1 MMPQWAYMHI
11 AGQDASEYL
20 SPGLVQFAR
29 ATDTYFSMGNKFRNP
44 TVAPTHDVT
53 TDRSQRLMLRFV
65 PVDREDNTY
74 SYKVRYTLAVGD
86 NRVLDM
92 ASTFFDIR
100 GVLDRGPSFKPY
112 SGTAYNSLAPK
123 GAPNTSQW
131 IVTTGEDNAT
141 TYTFGIASTKGDNIT
156 KEGLEIGK
164 DITADN
170 KPIYADKTY
179 QPEPQVGEESWT
191 DIDGTNEKFGGRA
204 LKPATK
210 MKPCYGSFAR
220 PTNIK
225 GGQAKNRKVTPT
237 EGDVEAEEPD
247 IDMEFLMVEKLLT
260 LFRLKLCF
268 TRKMSIWKLQTAM
281 WYTSQEL
288 LMVTLMQIWV
298 NKPCLTDPIT
308 LASGITL

>member
-1 MMPQWAYMHI
+1 
-11 AGQDASEYL
+11 
-20 SPGLVQFAR
+20 
-29 ATDTYFSMGNKFRNP
+29 
-44 TVAPTHDVT
+44 
-53 TDRSQRLMLRFV
+53 
-65 PVDREDNTY
+65 
-74 SYKVRYTLAVGD
+74 
-86 NRVLDM
+86 
-92 ASTFFDIR
+92 
-100 GVLDRGPSFKPY
+100 
-112 SGTAYNSLAPK
+112 YNSLAPK

-247 IDMEFLMVEKLLT
+247 IDMEFFDGREAADAFSPEIVLYTENVNLETPDSHVVYKPGTSDGNSHANLGQQAMPNRPNYIGFRDNFVGLMYYNSTGNMGVLAGQASQLNAVVDLQDRNTELSYQLL
-260 LFRLKLCF
+260 LDSLGDR
-268 TRKMSIWKLQTAM
+268 
-281 WYTSQEL
+281 
-288 LMVTLMQIWV
+288 
-298 NKPCLTDPIT
+298 
-308 LASGITL
+308 

>member
-100 GVLDRGPSFKPY
+100 G
-112 SGTAYNSLAPK
+112 
-123 GAPNTSQW
+123 
-131 IVTTGEDNAT
+131 
-141 TYTFGIASTKGDNIT
+141 
-156 KEGLEIGK
+156 
-164 DITADN
+164 
-170 KPIYADKTY
+170 
-179 QPEPQVGEESWT
+179 
-191 DIDGTNEKFGGRA
+191 
-204 LKPATK
+204 
-210 MKPCYGSFAR
+210 
-220 PTNIK
+220 
-225 GGQAKNRKVTPT
+225 
-237 EGDVEAEEPD
+237 
-247 IDMEFLMVEKLLT
+247 
-260 LFRLKLCF
+260 
-268 TRKMSIWKLQTAM
+268 
-281 WYTSQEL
+281 
-288 LMVTLMQIWV
+288 
-298 NKPCLTDPIT
+298 CLIEV
-308 LASGITL
+308 LASSHIPAQLTIHWLLRARLTHLSG